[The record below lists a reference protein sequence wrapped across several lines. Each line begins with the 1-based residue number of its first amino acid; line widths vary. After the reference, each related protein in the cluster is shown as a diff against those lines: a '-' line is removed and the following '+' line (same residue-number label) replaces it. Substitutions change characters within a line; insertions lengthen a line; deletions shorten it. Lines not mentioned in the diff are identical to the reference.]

1 MLPDIREYSR
11 LHIRDVIEKLD
22 MKNDISQVLNDDN
35 STNNL
40 FDDEVSDDTD
50 LKKMKKKHLESKKRL
65 TNKTTILWN

>member
-35 STNNL
+35 STDNL

-65 TNKTTILWN
+65 TNKTTIL